1 MSIVP
6 SSVAY
11 EEYLNEQLVNCINL
25 QTNVIHSLSQ
35 YSQHI
40 SLQLFEIKSNV
51 EILTN
56 RVINL
61 HQQQLE
67 QQQQQQQLSYFL
79 PSMQAHL
86 PIPLPDPLLFL
97 RQALQVPSPLNEPFF
112 HDISNSTTEPAPFSF
127 LTTTYQE
134 PSRNAPFVFDSIF
147 SNNTAHLAD
156 EVDNE
161 YDTDERDIRIEPII
175 TLLPVEVKTGEEDE
189 NILFC
194 ERAKLYRFDTLTNEM
209 KERGIGEM
217 KILQHKI
224 SKQCRILMR
233 REQIFKICANHRITS
248 QMELKPH
255 QSKENAYIWSA
266 MDYADG
272 KPKHEILCVKF
283 KTDEQAKQ
291 FVKIFNQVKT
301 MNQNEIDNIS
311 LIKNISLNDDDIIII
326 GEVQP
331 TKEQI
336 QRAEYLQLPRTF
348 YLYENKE
355 PCKGCRG
362 CKEDLSDEVPFG
374 NQITYYN
381 DDDAATAAAIL
392 ENLTNFPSGFFP
404 NSSLPALMSMMPTWF
419 PGGVDPLSSLNIPSP
434 PKDNRMIIK
443 AKRSL
448 PSNRIPP
455 PPPSQLSPSNYEQ
468 NFSGTNAEDE
478 RVTVQTH
485 QKKSRNFSGNNTE
498 SYSLNTYATQ
508 MVQNI
513 LTQAKQELSKQIEI
527 VTTNEDKTM
536 QSQHDNNNNN
546 PSIFANS
553 STAILANLVPVK
565 PNTNAFSFTDFDK
578 SSTSTPVIG
587 FQFSTTNS
595 STITTNTSSIF
606 TFGNTPKLSFSD
618 LVKQTSDNKLT
629 TDNTEQRIFPGHGS
643 LIFHKNED
651 HETDNENDNYEPQIT
666 FKPIVKLLP
675 VEVKTGEED
684 ENILFCER
692 AKLSRFDAP
701 TKEWK
706 ERGIGEMKIL
716 QHKTSKQCRILM
728 RREQIFKI
736 CANHRITSQMEL
748 EPHQSK
754 ENAYIWAAMDYA
766 DGKAKQ
772 ETLFVRFKTDDQ
784 AKRFYQQFNDAK
796 QINTNIQQ

>member
-1 MSIVP
+1 
-6 SSVAY
+6 
-11 EEYLNEQLVNCINL
+11 
-25 QTNVIHSLSQ
+25 
-35 YSQHI
+35 
-40 SLQLFEIKSNV
+40 
-51 EILTN
+51 
-56 RVINL
+56 
-61 HQQQLE
+61 
-67 QQQQQQQLSYFL
+67 
-79 PSMQAHL
+79 
-86 PIPLPDPLLFL
+86 
-97 RQALQVPSPLNEPFF
+97 
-112 HDISNSTTEPAPFSF
+112 
-127 LTTTYQE
+127 
-134 PSRNAPFVFDSIF
+134 
-147 SNNTAHLAD
+147 
-156 EVDNE
+156 
-161 YDTDERDIRIEPII
+161 
-175 TLLPVEVKTGEEDE
+175 
-189 NILFC
+189 
-194 ERAKLYRFDTLTNEM
+194 
-209 KERGIGEM
+209 
-217 KILQHKI
+217 
-224 SKQCRILMR
+224 
-233 REQIFKICANHRITS
+233 
-248 QMELKPH
+248 
-255 QSKENAYIWSA
+255 
-266 MDYADG
+266 
-272 KPKHEILCVKF
+272 
-283 KTDEQAKQ
+283 
-291 FVKIFNQVKT
+291 
-301 MNQNEIDNIS
+301 
-311 LIKNISLNDDDIIII
+311 
-326 GEVQP
+326 
-331 TKEQI
+331 
-336 QRAEYLQLPRTF
+336 
-348 YLYENKE
+348 
-355 PCKGCRG
+355 
-362 CKEDLSDEVPFG
+362 
-374 NQITYYN
+374 
-381 DDDAATAAAIL
+381 
-392 ENLTNFPSGFFP
+392 
-404 NSSLPALMSMMPTWF
+404 
-419 PGGVDPLSSLNIPSP
+419 
-434 PKDNRMIIK
+434 
-443 AKRSL
+443 
-448 PSNRIPP
+448 
-455 PPPSQLSPSNYEQ
+455 
-468 NFSGTNAEDE
+468 
-478 RVTVQTH
+478 
-485 QKKSRNFSGNNTE
+485 
-498 SYSLNTYATQ
+498 